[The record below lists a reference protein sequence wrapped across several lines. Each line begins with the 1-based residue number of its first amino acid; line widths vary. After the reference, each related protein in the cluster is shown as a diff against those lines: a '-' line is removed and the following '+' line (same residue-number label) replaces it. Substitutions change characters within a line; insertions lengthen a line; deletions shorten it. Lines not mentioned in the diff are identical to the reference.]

1 MRVETIT
8 NDKGK
13 KCIKRVPIFKL
24 GIIRG
29 FAYDAAWAERAK
41 TRMQELAAGDYYPP
55 IIIGHNGLSSEIA
68 EKEALGFMKNIDYVL
83 DPGNTTDDPRGTFYA
98 DMDDLSDYGEYVIKE
113 KKYPSR
119 SVEIQNERAE
129 FSALALLGGTAPHFK
144 FPQLELYKQAGGGE
158 VFSCP
163 DEILEFEEQS
173 GAFKQFIDKLAEG
186 IRAAFRSA
194 NPDQPPTPTTKT
206 AQEAEMTD
214 AEFKAKYGMTPD
226 EMVTRMKE
234 MDSGFVTKYGMT
246 PDQMVTKLREQET
259 QLADMQK
266 TGLETAMT
274 KFKTDLQGFAVS
286 KAEQDSMI
294 ALVETH
300 TGDKLALIAQLTG
313 FAEKAAA
320 GKLIVPLDETGGNPE
335 RKGKL
340 DTSDDNAIYAEIKAY
355 QAKNNCTFEEAKKA
369 VFKQIKE
376 A

>member
-335 RKGKL
+335 R
-340 DTSDDNAIYAEIKAY
+340 
-355 QAKNNCTFEEAKKA
+355 
-369 VFKQIKE
+369 
-376 A
+376 